1 MRRGEFY
8 RVRRP
13 SSRDPKKFRVFVI
26 VSRQILIDS
35 RYSTV
40 ICAPVYTTYQ
50 GLSTQ
55 VAIGIDEGLKHDS
68 GIHCDELISLP
79 KVMLINYVG
88 KLSSKKIDLLERALK
103 IALQLH
109 DE

>member
-13 SSRDPKKFRVFVI
+13 SSHDPKKFRVFVI

-35 RYSTV
+35 RFSTV
-40 ICAPVYTTYQ
+40 ICAPVYTAYE

-55 VAIGIDEGLKHDS
+55 IAVGVEEGLKHDS
-68 GIHCDELISLP
+68 GIHCDELVSLS
-79 KVMLINYVG
+79 KTMLTNYVG
-88 KLSSKKIDLLERALK
+88 KLSAEKLYLLEESLK
-103 IALQLH
+103 VALQLH

>member
-1 MRRGEFY
+1 MRRGELY

-13 SSRDPKKFRVFVI
+13 MSRDPKKSRVFVI

-35 RYSTV
+35 RFSTV
-40 ICAPVYTTYQ
+40 ICAPVYTIYN

-55 VAIGIDEGLKHDS
+55 VAAGIDEGLKHDS
-68 GIHCDELISLP
+68 SIHCDELISLP
-79 KVMLINYVG
+79 KSMLTDYVG
-88 KLSSKKIDLLERALK
+88 NLSSKKLYLLEKALK
-103 IALQLH
+103 IALQLN